1 MVKAEVSLRVYG
13 LKKEKKTFLV
23 QFKGTKQN
31 REKSLTTG
39 FTQEEFMHITARRNL
54 TIFIF

>member
-13 LKKEKKTFLV
+13 LKEEKERFLV
-23 QFKGTKQN
+23 QFNGTKRN

-39 FTQEEFMHITARRNL
+39 FTQEEFAHITARRNL